1 MPAHGRALQLVLVS
15 DDTRLMW
22 KNSCCLNVLGAHSLL
37 SPALF
42 MWLQMSLLL
51 WFKPPSIK
59 VMLRWSLGLSEVFK
73 IPSFIFNILTHI
85 ICKSFHDCNIR
96 GHSGLNSVCNISLLM
111 CQAVLFSDESCSAMS
126 SVCEGEVIICN
137 IFSADWCDLAAGLFP
152 AESTELL
159 CPFEQNP
166 IRLATLSLS
175 TPWQICR
182 TLPSTASHLI
192 FHFVQ
197 HRKDGGV
204 AEWWCLL
211 FCPAALTLY
220 SQKVLMSFLVQHHKL
235 RTLLNFQL
243 KVQIWSFWGWCRYW
257 CQGAS
262 KLRYSIY
269 QLKLYIL
276 WMWLSDTWDKD
287 M

>member
-152 AESTELL
+152 AESSYWNHFFMTTK
-159 CPFEQNP
+159 CVKCDIIPSVFKSQS
-166 IRLATLSLS
+166 RDSLADFPVEFKTLH
-175 TPWQICR
+175 C
-182 TLPSTASHLI
+182 HI
-192 FHFVQ
+192 F
-197 HRKDGGV
+197 
-204 AEWWCLL
+204 
-211 FCPAALTLY
+211 
-220 SQKVLMSFLVQHHKL
+220 
-235 RTLLNFQL
+235 
-243 KVQIWSFWGWCRYW
+243 
-257 CQGAS
+257 
-262 KLRYSIY
+262 
-269 QLKLYIL
+269 
-276 WMWLSDTWDKD
+276 
-287 M
+287 